1 VAWPLNQS
9 YWTWISFQAMDL
21 ETRLRGWKYVNEDWR
36 SSEYDIIR
44 HNFEACNDNDDA
56 VRFIYDEELERLLR
70 LWIVCGQDDVLTKLS
85 WV

>member
-1 VAWPLNQS
+1 
-9 YWTWISFQAMDL
+9 MDL